1 MDENTILKL
10 EKEALENKIKEID
23 RQIGQNK
30 YKALLI
36 NKKCYIFKDVENII
50 IYRIHVNNDELI
62 SYDYIQF
69 SSYITK
75 LKSGEYI
82 SCRKNVN
89 ELSLLYDYG
98 LEEYPD
104 LIDPKWQLKICNRL
118 EKCQI
123 LDNDFDFDSLF
134 EKCNDICVKQNNIKK
149 EIHDFKNILM
159 EL

>member
-23 RQIGQNK
+23 RQVEQNK
-30 YKALLI
+30 YKALLV

-50 IYRIHVNNDELI
+50 IYRIHVNNNELI

-69 SSYITK
+69 FCYLTK
-75 LKSGEYI
+75 LKFDEYI
-82 SCRKNVN
+82 TCRKNVSQ
-89 ELSLLYDYG
+89 LSLLKDYG

-104 LIDPKWQLKICNRL
+104 LIDHKWQLKICNKL

-134 EKCNDICVKQNNIKK
+134 EKCNDICVKQDNIKK

>member
-23 RQIGQNK
+23 RQVEQNK
-30 YKALLI
+30 YKALLV
-36 NKKCYIFKDVENII
+36 NKKCYIFKDAENII
-50 IYRIHVNNDELI
+50 IYRIHVNNNELI

-69 SSYITK
+69 FCYLTK
-75 LKSGEYI
+75 LKFDEYI
-82 SCRKNVN
+82 TCRKNVSQ
-89 ELSLLYDYG
+89 LSLLKDYG

-104 LIDPKWQLKICNRL
+104 LIDHKWQLKICNKL

-134 EKCNDICVKQNNIKK
+134 EKCNDICVKQDNIKK

>member
-23 RQIGQNK
+23 RQVEQNK
-30 YKALLI
+30 YKTLLV
-36 NKKCYIFKDVENII
+36 NKKCYIFKDAENII
-50 IYRIHVNNDELI
+50 IYRIHVNNNELI

-69 SSYITK
+69 FCYLTK
-75 LKSGEYI
+75 LKFDEYI
-82 SCRKNVN
+82 TCRKNVSQ
-89 ELSLLYDYG
+89 LSLLKDYG

-104 LIDPKWQLKICNRL
+104 LIDHKWQLKICNKL

-134 EKCNDICVKQNNIKK
+134 EKCNDICVKQDNIKK

>member
-1 MDENTILKL
+1 MDENNLLKL

-23 RQIGQNK
+23 SQIEQNK
-30 YKALLI
+30 YKALLVD
-36 NKKCYIFKDVENII
+36 KKCYIFKDAENII
-50 IYRIHVNNDELI
+50 IYRIHVNNNELI

-69 SSYITK
+69 FCFITK
-75 LKSGEYI
+75 LKVDEFI
-82 SCRKNVN
+82 TCRKNVCQ
-89 ELSLLYDYG
+89 LSLLKDYG

-104 LIDPKWQLKICNRL
+104 LIDTKWQLKLCNKL

-134 EKCNDICVKQNNIKK
+134 EKCNDICVKQDNIKK